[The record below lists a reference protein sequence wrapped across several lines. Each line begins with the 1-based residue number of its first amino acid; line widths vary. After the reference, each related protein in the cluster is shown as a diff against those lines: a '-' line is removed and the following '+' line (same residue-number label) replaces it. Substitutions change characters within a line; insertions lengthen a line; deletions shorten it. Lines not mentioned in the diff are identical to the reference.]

1 MAFLFASYILA
12 ESFIHLIAFSFIRQ
26 FIPNASAK
34 NVLTIWILPLVDFA
48 QQNLGYSNH
57 NLKAVVCIV

>member
-26 FIPNASAK
+26 FIPNASK
-34 NVLTIWILPLVDFA
+34 KRQKTF
-48 QQNLGYSNH
+48 
-57 NLKAVVCIV
+57 